1 MRRHS
6 LTLLAFFT
14 AFLCHSSMGQS
25 AQPAP
30 NKAKHNIIIFVAD
43 GLRHGSV
50 NATDTPTLWR
60 VRQEGV
66 HFTNSH
72 SLFPTFTT
80 ANASAIATGHYLGDT
95 GDFSNVIW
103 TKYLLFAS
111 GNFGRTNGASVTPFL
126 EDDQI
131 IGDLSDHYQGNYLH
145 ETTLFQAA
153 RDQGYQTAVIG
164 KLGPTAI
171 QDVEEFAPRN
181 REFAVPAGLILDDST
196 GRFNPLDSPHNSA
209 PPLSQRML
217 DAFNGKLS
225 PIAPDRTNGCAKND
239 ACSNASTHTTA
250 ANWGQQQYMV
260 DAITQAILPTLAT
273 HSPFLL
279 LFWSRDPD
287 GTQHNQADSAGEHNP
302 PDTHDGLVPGINGPT
317 SKKALR
323 NCDETLR
330 QLLAYLHDNKLE
342 ETTDVIIT
350 SDHGFA
356 TISRSDINSQ
366 QEKTKSPSI
375 EKGVLPNGFLAM
387 DLAKH
392 FGFSLFDPDI
402 PEIKGSVGNSFR
414 RVDIA
419 KGEHLSRGNALL
431 GKEVH
436 SSDGSDAKIIVAA
449 NGGSDL
455 IYVPSG
461 DKELVK
467 SIVTFL
473 ATTDYLGGL
482 FVNDDLGPIDGTLP
496 MSAIG
501 LMGQTPLPKPSIV
514 VSFKVFYL
522 SSGDLQSGVQI
533 SDTSLQQG
541 QGMHGGF
548 GRESTFNNMAAIGPD
563 FKPNFPDDT
572 PVSNAD
578 IAPTVAK
585 IIGIELPSHG
595 TLRGRVMAEALT
607 TASSTVASQ
616 KAVSVS
622 KELGG
627 KVTILEYQKADGRL
641 YFDRACFVPA
651 AKSGL
656 GCDAN

>member
-1 MRRHS
+1 MRRLS
-6 LTLLAFFT
+6 LLTLASFIAFFSHY
-14 AFLCHSSMGQS
+14 LSGQT
-25 AQPAP
+25 AQPADNP
-30 NKAKHNIIIFVAD
+30 TKHNIIIFVAD

-66 HFTNSH
+66 HFKNSH

-103 TKYLLFAS
+103 TKYLLFSS
-111 GNFGRTNGASVTPFL
+111 GNFGRTEGASVTPFL

-131 IGDLSDHYQGNYLH
+131 IGDLDDHYQGNYLH
-145 ETTLFQAA
+145 ETTLLQAA
-153 RDQGYQTAVIG
+153 RDKGYQTAVVG
-164 KLGPTAI
+164 KLGPAAI
-171 QDVEEFAPRN
+171 QDVEELSPRN
-181 REFAVPAGLILDDST
+181 HEFPIPADVILDDST
-196 GRFNPLDSPHNSA
+196 GRFFPANSTHNAA
-209 PPLSQRML
+209 PPLSQTML
-217 DAFNGKLS
+217 DAFNKKLS
-225 PIAPDRTNGCAKND
+225 PVVPDRTNGCAKND
-239 ACSNASTHTTA
+239 SCSNASTHTTA

-260 DAITQAILPTLAT
+260 DAVTHAILPTLKARP
-273 HSPFLL
+273 PFLL
-279 LFWSRDPD
+279 VFWSRDPD
-287 GTQHNQADSAGEHNP
+287 GTQHNQADSAGADSAPGAN
-302 PDTHDGLVPGINGPT
+302 DGLVPGINGPT

-323 NCDETLR
+323 NCDDDLR
-330 QLLAYLHDNKLE
+330 QLFAYLHDNKLE

-356 TISRSDINSQ
+356 TISRSDVDSQ
-366 QEKTKSPSI
+366 KEKTKSPSVQN
-375 EKGVLPNGFLAM
+375 GVLPNGFLAI
-387 DLAKH
+387 DLARH
-392 FGFSLFDPDI
+392 FGYTIFDPDA
-402 PEIKGSVGNSFR
+402 PEPKGPGGSSFR
-414 RVDIA
+414 RIDIA
-419 KGEHLSRGNALL
+419 KGEHLTRGNALL
-431 GKEVH
+431 GPEVH
-436 SSDGSDAKIIVAA
+436 SSDGSDARIIVAA

-455 IYVPSG
+455 IYVPNG
-461 DKELVK
+461 DKGTVREVVK
-467 SIVTFL
+467 FL
-473 ATTDYLGGL
+473 STTDYLGGL
-482 FVNDDLGPIDGTLP
+482 FVNDELGPFDGTLP

-522 SSGDLQSGVQI
+522 ALGDLQSGVQV
-533 SDTSLQQG
+533 SDTYLQQG

-563 FKPNFPDDT
+563 FKPNFADDT

-578 IAPTVAK
+578 IAPTLAK

-607 TASSTVASQ
+607 TASSSVASE

-622 KELGG
+622 KELAG

-641 YFDRACFVPA
+641 YFDRACFVVPT
-651 AKSGL
+651 KGRL
-656 GCDAN
+656 DCDAN

>member
-6 LTLLAFFT
+6 LAILAFFI
-14 AFLCHSSMGQS
+14 AFLCHPLTGQGT
-25 AQPAP
+25 QPT
-30 NKAKHNIIIFVAD
+30 AKPTKNNIIIFVAD

-50 NATDTPTLWR
+50 NAMDTPTLWR

-66 HFTNSH
+66 HFKNSH

-103 TKYLLFAS
+103 TKYLLFSS
-111 GNFGRTNGASVTPFL
+111 GNFGRTDGASVTPFL

-145 ETTLFQAA
+145 ETTLLQAA
-153 RDQGYQTAVIG
+153 RDHGYQTAVVG
-164 KLGPTAI
+164 KLGPAAI
-171 QDVEEFAPRN
+171 QDVEELAPKN
-181 REFAVPAGLILDDST
+181 REFAVPADLILDDST
-196 GRFNPLDSPHNSA
+196 GRFNPLGSTHNAA
-209 PPLSQRML
+209 PPLSQPML
-217 DAFNGKLS
+217 DAFKGKLS
-225 PIAPDRTNGCAKND
+225 TIAPDRTNGCAKND
-239 ACSNASTHTTA
+239 SCSNSSTHTTA
-250 ANWGQQQYMV
+250 ANWGQEQYMV
-260 DAITQAILPTLAT
+260 DATTQAILPTLAG
-273 HSPFLL
+273 HPPFLL
-279 LFWSRDPD
+279 VFWSRDPD
-287 GTQHNQADSAGEHNP
+287 GTQHNQADSAGMHNP
-302 PDTHDGLVPGINGPT
+302 LDTNDGLVPGINGPT

-323 NCDETLR
+323 NADEALH
-330 QLLAYLHDNKLE
+330 QLLAFLHDNKLE

-366 QEKTKSPSI
+366 QEKTRSPSVQN
-375 EKGVLPNGFLAM
+375 GVLPNGFLAM

-392 FGFSLFDPDI
+392 FGYSLFDPDI
-402 PEIKGSVGNSFR
+402 PEPKGSGGNSFR

-419 KGEHLSRGNALL
+419 KGEHLLRGNALL

-455 IYVPSG
+455 IYVPNG
-461 DKELVK
+461 DKDMVREISK
-467 SIVTFL
+467 FL
-473 ATTDYLGGL
+473 ATTDYVGGL
-482 FVNDDLGPIDGTLP
+482 FVNDELGPVDGTLP

-522 SSGDLQSGVQI
+522 TPGDLQSGVQV

-563 FKPNFPDDT
+563 FKPNFTDDA

-607 TASSTVASQ
+607 TASSTIASE

-627 KVTILEYQKADGRL
+627 KVTILEYQKAAGRL

-651 AKSGL
+651 AKSKL

>member
-1 MRRHS
+1 
-6 LTLLAFFT
+6 
-14 AFLCHSSMGQS
+14 
-25 AQPAP
+25 
-30 NKAKHNIIIFVAD
+30 
-43 GLRHGSV
+43 
-50 NATDTPTLWR
+50 
-60 VRQEGV
+60 
-66 HFTNSH
+66 
-72 SLFPTFTT
+72 
-80 ANASAIATGHYLGDT
+80 
-95 GDFSNVIW
+95 
-103 TKYLLFAS
+103 
-111 GNFGRTNGASVTPFL
+111 
-126 EDDQI
+126 
-131 IGDLSDHYQGNYLH
+131 
-145 ETTLFQAA
+145 
-153 RDQGYQTAVIG
+153 
-164 KLGPTAI
+164 
-171 QDVEEFAPRN
+171 VEELSPKN
-181 REFAVPAGLILDDST
+181 REFGVPADVILDDST
-196 GRFNPLDSPHNSA
+196 GRFFPANSTHNAA
-209 PPLSQRML
+209 PPLSQLML
-217 DAFNGKLS
+217 DAFKGKLS
-225 PIAPDRTNGCAKND
+225 PIVPDRTNGCAKND

-260 DAITQAILPTLAT
+260 DAVTQAILPTLAT

-302 PDTHDGLVPGINGPT
+302 PDTYDGLVPGINGPT

-330 QLLAYLHDNKLE
+330 QLLTYLHDNKLE

-366 QEKTKSPSI
+366 QEKTKSPSVQNGI
-375 EKGVLPNGFLAM
+375 LPNGFLAI
-387 DLAKH
+387 DLAQH

-402 PEIKGSVGNSFR
+402 PETKGSGGNSFR

-461 DKELVK
+461 DKDTVREMVR
-467 SIVTFL
+467 FL
-473 ATTDYLGGL
+473 STTDYLGGL
-482 FVNDDLGPIDGTLP
+482 FVNDNLGPIDGTLP

-522 SSGDLQSGVQI
+522 SPGDLQSGVQI

-563 FKPNFPDDT
+563 FKPNFADDT

-585 IIGIELPSHG
+585 IIGVELPSNG

-607 TASSTVASQ
+607 TASSTIAAE
-616 KAVSVS
+616 KAVAVS
-622 KELGG
+622 KELNG

-641 YFDRACFVPA
+641 YFDRACFVA
-651 AKSGL
+651 ATKGRL
-656 GCDAN
+656 DCNTN

>member
-1 MRRHS
+1 MRRRS
-6 LTLLAFFT
+6 LPILASFIAFFSHY
-14 AFLCHSSMGQS
+14 LIGQS
-25 AQPAP
+25 APPAANP
-30 NKAKHNIIIFVAD
+30 VKHNIIIFVAD

-50 NATDTPTLWR
+50 NKRDTPTLWR
-60 VRQEGV
+60 VRRKGV
-66 HFTNSH
+66 HFKNSH

-103 TKYLLFAS
+103 TKYLLFSS
-111 GNFGRTNGASVTPFL
+111 GNFSRTDGASVTPFL
-126 EDDQI
+126 EDDQV

-145 ETTLFQAA
+145 ETTLLQAA
-153 RDQGYQTAVIG
+153 RDKGYATAVVG

-171 QDVEEFAPRN
+171 QDVEELSPRN
-181 REFAVPAGLILDDST
+181 REFPVPADVIVDDST
-196 GRFNPLDSPHNSA
+196 GRFYPLNSTHNAA
-209 PPLSQRML
+209 PPLSQAML
-217 DAFNGKLS
+217 DAFNKKLS
-225 PIAPDRTNGCAKND
+225 PIAPDRTNGCVKED
-239 ACSNASTHTTA
+239 ACSNASSHTTA

-260 DAITQAILPTLAT
+260 DAVKQAILPTLAA
-273 HSPFLL
+273 HPPFLL

-287 GTQHNQADSAGEHNP
+287 GTQHNQADSAVEYNP
-302 PDTHDGLVPGINGPT
+302 PDTSDGLVPGINGPT

-323 NCDETLR
+323 NCDDDLR
-330 QLLAYLHDNKLE
+330 QLFDYLHDNKLE

-366 QEKTKSPSI
+366 KEKTKSQSVQN
-375 EKGVLPNGFLAM
+375 GFLPNGFLAI
-387 DLAKH
+387 DLARH
-392 FGFSLFDPDI
+392 FEYSLFDPDI
-402 PEIKGSVGNSFR
+402 PDSKNSSHNSFR

-467 SIVTFL
+467 SIVGFL
-473 ATTDYLGGL
+473 STMDYIGGF
-482 FVNDDLGPIDGTLP
+482 FVNDDLGPVDGALA
-496 MSAIG
+496 MSDIG
-501 LMGQTPLPKPSIV
+501 LMGKTPLPKPSII

-522 SSGDLQSGVQI
+522 NPGDLQSGIQI
-533 SDTSLQQG
+533 SDTYLQQG

-563 FKPNFPDDT
+563 FKPNFPDYS

-585 IIGIELPSHG
+585 IIGIELPSNG
-595 TLRGRVMAEALT
+595 ILRGRVMAEALT
-607 TASSTVASQ
+607 MPSSPITPE
-616 KAVSVS
+616 KDVSVS

-651 AKSGL
+651 ANQKT
-656 GCDAN
+656 GCDTN

>member
-1 MRRHS
+1 MKHHS
-6 LTLLAFFT
+6 LLILASFIAFFSHC
-14 AFLCHSSMGQS
+14 FIGQS
-25 AQPAP
+25 AQPAANP
-30 NKAKHNIIIFVAD
+30 PKHNIIIFVAD

-66 HFTNSH
+66 HFKNSH

-103 TKYLLFAS
+103 TKYLLFSS
-111 GNFGRTNGASVTPFL
+111 GNFGKTEGASVTPFL

-131 IGDLSDHYQGNYLH
+131 IGDLNDHYQGNYLH
-145 ETTLFQAA
+145 ETTLLQAA
-153 RDQGYQTAVIG
+153 RNQHYQTAVIG
-164 KLGPTAI
+164 KLGPAAI
-171 QDVEEFAPRN
+171 QDVEELSPRN
-181 REFAVPAGLILDDST
+181 HEFGVPADVILDDST
-196 GRFNPLDSPHNSA
+196 GRFFPPSSIHNAAPALSPA
-209 PPLSQRML
+209 ML
-217 DAFNGKLS
+217 DAFKGKLS
-225 PIAPDRTNGCAKND
+225 PIVPDRTNGCARND
-239 ACSNASTHTTA
+239 ACSNASNHTTA

-260 DAITQAILPTLAT
+260 DAATQAILPKLAL
-273 HSPFLL
+273 HPPFLL
-279 LFWSRDPD
+279 IFWSRDPD
-287 GTQHNQADSAGEHNP
+287 GTQHNQADGAEVRNP
-302 PDTHDGLVPGINGPT
+302 PDTSDGLVPGINGPT

-323 NCDETLR
+323 NCDDDLR
-330 QLLAYLHDNKLE
+330 QLFTYLHDNKLE
-342 ETTDVIIT
+342 ETTDVIVT

-356 TISRSDINSQ
+356 TISRNDINSQ
-366 QEKTKSPSI
+366 QEKTKSPSVQN
-375 EKGVLPNGFLAM
+375 GVLPYGFLAM

-392 FGFSLFDPDI
+392 FGYSLFDPDA
-402 PEIKGSVGNSFR
+402 PDTKSVGGNSFR

-419 KGEHLSRGNALL
+419 KGEHLTRGNALL
-431 GKEVH
+431 GPEVH
-436 SSDGSDAKIIVAA
+436 SSYGSDAKIIVAA

-455 IYVPSG
+455 LYVPNG

-467 SIVTFL
+467 SIVGFL
-473 ATTDYLGGL
+473 STMDYIGGL
-482 FVNDDLGPIDGTLP
+482 FVNNDLGPVDGTLP
-496 MSAIG
+496 MRAIG
-501 LMGQTPLPKPSIV
+501 LMGDTPLPKPSIV
-514 VSFKVFYL
+514 VTFKVFYL
-522 SSGDLQSGVQI
+522 TPGDLQSGVQV

-548 GRESTFNNMAAIGPD
+548 GRESTFNNMTAIGPD
-563 FKPNFPDDT
+563 FKQSFPDDT

-585 IIGIELPSHG
+585 IIGIELPSNG
-595 TLRGRVMAEALT
+595 ILRGRVIAEALT
-607 TASSTVASQ
+607 TPSSPIASE
-616 KAVSVS
+616 KAISVS

>member
-1 MRRHS
+1 M
-6 LTLLAFFT
+6 TTFIAFFSHR
-14 AFLCHSSMGQS
+14 LIGQS
-25 AQPAP
+25 APPAANP
-30 NKAKHNIIIFVAD
+30 AKHNVIIFVAD

-50 NATDTPTLWR
+50 NATDTPTLWHI
-60 VRQEGV
+60 RQQGV
-66 HFTNSH
+66 HFRNSH

-80 ANASAIATGHYLGDT
+80 ANASAIASGHYLGDT

-103 TKYLLFAS
+103 TKYLLFSS
-111 GNFGRTNGASVTPFL
+111 GNFGRTDGASVTPFL
-126 EDDQI
+126 EDDQV

-153 RDQGYQTAVIG
+153 REKGYQTAVVG
-164 KLGPTAI
+164 KLGPAAI
-171 QDVEEFAPRN
+171 QDVEELAPKN
-181 REFAVPAGLILDDST
+181 HEFGVPADLILDDST
-196 GRFNPLDSPHNSA
+196 GKFFPVNSTHNAA
-209 PPLSQRML
+209 PPLSQPML
-217 DAFNGKLS
+217 DAFKEKLS
-225 PIAPDRTNGCAKND
+225 PITPDRTNGCAKDD
-239 ACSNASTHTTA
+239 ACSNASLHTTA

-260 DAITQAILPTLAT
+260 DAVTQAILPTLAA
-273 HSPFLL
+273 HPPFLL

-287 GTQHNQADSAGEHNP
+287 GTQHNQADSAVEHNP
-302 PDTHDGLVPGINGPT
+302 PDTNDGLVPGINGPT

-323 NCDETLR
+323 NCDEALR
-330 QLLAYLHDNKLE
+330 QLLDYLHDNKLE

-356 TISRSDINSQ
+356 TISRSDINIQ
-366 QEKTKSPSI
+366 KEKTKSPSVQN
-375 EKGVLPNGFLAM
+375 GFLPNGFLAM
-387 DLAKH
+387 DLARH
-392 FGFSLFDPDI
+392 FGYSLFDPDN
-402 PEIKGSVGNSFR
+402 PEPKGSGNNSFR
-414 RVDIA
+414 LVNIA

-436 SSDGSDAKIIVAA
+436 SSDGSDARIIVAA

-455 IYVPSG
+455 IYVPND

-467 SIVTFL
+467 SIVSFL
-473 ATTDYLGGL
+473 STMDYIGGF
-482 FVNDDLGPIDGTLP
+482 FVNDSVGPVDGTLP

-501 LMGQTPLPKPSIV
+501 LMGKTPIPKPSIV

-522 SSGDLQSGVQI
+522 DPGDLQSGIQV
-533 SDTSLQQG
+533 SDTYLKQG

-563 FKPNFPDDT
+563 FKPNFPDDS

-578 IAPTVAK
+578 IAPTVAR
-585 IIGIELPSHG
+585 IIGIELPSNG
-595 TLRGRVMAEALT
+595 ILRGRVMTEALT
-607 TASSTVASQ
+607 SPSNPITPA

-651 AKSGL
+651 ANQKT
-656 GCDAN
+656 GCDMN